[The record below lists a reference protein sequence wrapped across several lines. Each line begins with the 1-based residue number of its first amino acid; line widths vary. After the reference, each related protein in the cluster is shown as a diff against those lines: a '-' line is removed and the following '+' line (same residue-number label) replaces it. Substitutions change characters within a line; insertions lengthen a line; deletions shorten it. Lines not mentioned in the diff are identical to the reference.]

1 MTRASRFHRVSGT
14 WRRYE
19 EVTLPDCLLVTAD
32 SVCNFNP
39 VYGHGMT
46 VAALEAEKLGTLLA
60 ARQKA
65 AVGGQAAAGSAGG
78 ASWLAGVPQEY
89 QRAITPIIQEA
100 WDMSVGEHH
109 GCRCGQCLLRVC
121 FLLKPTTFM
130 GVWVGT
136 LIMQPQLLLAAVF
149 VGNLLKF
156 WECRLSC

>member
-1 MTRASRFHRVSGT
+1 MPVTRASRFHRVSST

-19 EVTLPDCLLVTAD
+19 EVTLPDGLLVTAD

-39 VYGHGMT
+39 VYGHGVT
-46 VAALEAEKLGTLLA
+46 VAALEAEKLGDLLA

-65 AVGGQAAAGSAGG
+65 AVGQAAAGSASG

-109 GCRCGQCLLRVC
+109 GCRC
-121 FLLKPTTFM
+121 
-130 GVWVGT
+130 
-136 LIMQPQLLLAAVF
+136 
-149 VGNLLKF
+149 
-156 WECRLSC
+156 